1 MAPKDLSVTSDMAVA
16 DSLCVAGFG
25 AEWARGTRDNA
36 DSLDSK
42 TSLCY
47 NLSKSKIPF
56 HYFQELGLR
65 LISHINTIKILK
77 SCTLNCY

>member
-1 MAPKDLSVTSDMAVA
+1 MNPKDLSVTSDMAMA
-16 DSLCVAGFG
+16 DSLCAAGFG

-47 NLSKSKIPF
+47 DLSKSKIPLL
-56 HYFQELGLR
+56 HFQKLGLR

>member
-42 TSLCY
+42 TVFATTSVRV
-47 NLSKSKIPF
+47 KSHF
-56 HYFQELGLR
+56 T
-65 LISHINTIKILK
+65 ISRN
-77 SCTLNCY
+77 